1 MEPTMTRRRNRG
13 SSGDLIVLDPRAHDP
28 SGGDT
33 ASATIRVL
41 LAQGEGLVRAGFRAL
56 LEGAPDI
63 AVAGE
68 AADGEE
74 VIALASQTRPDV
86 VLMDIRLPGLDGVE
100 ATRRILADPDIS
112 HVKVVILSAGTR
124 DEDLFGALRAG
135 ASGFLVKDAEP
146 VDLVRAVR
154 VVACGEAQLSP
165 SVTRRLIE
173 EFASQPD
180 PQRRAPEQLDEL
192 TAREREVMTLV
203 AMGLTNGEIAERLV
217 VSPATARTHVS
228 RAMVK
233 LDARDRAKLVA
244 LAYETGFV
252 QPRSQGVD
260 AGHGGPSS
268 ARALA
273 AA

>member
-28 SGGDT
+28 SGGDP

-41 LAQGEGLVRAGFRAL
+41 LAEGEGLVRAGFRAL

-68 AADGEE
+68 ASDGEE
-74 VIALASQTRPDV
+74 AIALASHTRPDV
-86 VLMDIRLPGLDGVE
+86 VLMDIALPGLDGVE
-100 ATRRILADPDIS
+100 AARRILADPDMS
-112 HVKVVILSAGTR
+112 NVKVVILSAGAR

-146 VDLVRAVR
+146 VDLVRALR
-154 VVACGEAQLSP
+154 VVAGGGAQLSP

-180 PQRRAPEQLDEL
+180 PQRRAPEQLEEL

-203 AMGLTNGEIAERLV
+203 AIGLTNGEIAERLV
-217 VSPATARTHVS
+217 VSPATAKTHVS

-233 LDARDRAKLVA
+233 LDARDRAKLVS

-252 QPRSQGVD
+252 QPRRRGVD

>member
-1 MEPTMTRRRNRG
+1 MEATMTKRRDRD
-13 SSGDLIVLDPRAHDP
+13 SPGDLIVLDPRAHGP
-28 SGGDT
+28 SGGDP
-33 ASATIRVL
+33 ASATFSVL
-41 LAQGEGLVRAGFRAL
+41 VAEGEGLVRAGFRAL

-68 AADGEE
+68 AANGEE
-74 VIALASQTRPDV
+74 AIALASQTRPDV
-86 VLMDIRLPGLDGVE
+86 VLMDISLPRLGGVE
-100 ATRRILADPDIS
+100 ATRRILADPQIS
-112 HVKVVILSAGTR
+112 HVKVVILSAGAR

-135 ASGFLVKDAEP
+135 ASGFLVRDAEP
-146 VDLVRAVR
+146 VDLVRALR
-154 VVACGEAQLSP
+154 VVAGGEAQLSP

-180 PQRRAPEQLDEL
+180 PQRRAPEQLEEL

-217 VSPATARTHVS
+217 VSPATAKTHVS
-228 RAMVK
+228 RTMGK
-233 LDARDRAKLVA
+233 LHARDRAKLVA
-244 LAYETGFV
+244 VAYQTGFV

-260 AGHGGPSS
+260 AGRSGPSS